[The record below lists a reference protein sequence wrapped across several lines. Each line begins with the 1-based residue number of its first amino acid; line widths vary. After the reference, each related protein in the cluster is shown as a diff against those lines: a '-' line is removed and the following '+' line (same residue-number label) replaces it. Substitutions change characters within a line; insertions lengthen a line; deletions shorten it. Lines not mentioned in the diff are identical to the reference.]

1 MLVVPFMSVTEF
13 ARWTKMGVRQVK
25 KRMDIGE
32 IPEVITGKVNST
44 RYVDLVAL
52 VRLMEAGDFVLSD
65 LSDELAHWVAA

>member
-1 MLVVPFMSVTEF
+1 MLVVPFMSVAEF
-13 ARWTKMGVRQVK
+13 ARHTKMGVRQIK

-52 VRLMEAGDFVLSD
+52 VRSMEAGNFVLSD
-65 LSDELAHWVAA
+65 MSDELGHQVAA